1 MVWMASRRGGRCQ
14 GPAGPNR
21 ASPNRASE
29 THGKPGQAPAVQ
41 RFFQRKNELAF
52 SRVTSAVP
60 TSMRFST
67 GCPRAALMAS
77 SMLRLPM
84 VSGY

>member
-41 RFFQRKNELAF
+41 RGRPAGRLRYMGPLL
-52 SRVTSAVP
+52 SSHL
-60 TSMRFST
+60 T
-67 GCPRAALMAS
+67 GVICYIKWALCPSHLNS
-77 SMLRLPM
+77 
-84 VSGY
+84 